1 MKIGSDSACRA
12 RQNKLHMPS
21 LTYKDNDFRAPL
33 IFHDEEGRRI
43 SNQLLKDSIFLK
55 SHNIMDYSLIIGI
68 VKIQQV
74 RKQYDTYKTAIK
86 RVRQNELLKSR
97 QASMSSIKQDNQEQC
112 EVCFVS
118 CVHVLEHQMSWFES
132 CSVWIR
138 WCLLYWHHWHANR
151 IFSIEKAAVL
161 LQVHAEN
168 KWPSWCIFDSS
179 RRISKTIWKACYSSS
194 MLFWL

>member
-1 MKIGSDSACRA
+1 
-12 RQNKLHMPS
+12 MPS

-55 SHNIMDYSLIIGI
+55 SHNIMDYSLIVGI

-112 EVCFVS
+112 ENIKCPGLNPAVY
-118 CVHVLEHQMSWFES
+118 ES
-132 CSVWIR
+132 DGAYYIGIIDMLTEYSLSR
-138 WCLLYWHHWHANR
+138 
-151 IFSIEKAAVL
+151 K
-161 LQVHAEN
+161 LQYYF
-168 KWPSWCIFDSS
+168 K
-179 RRISKTIWKACYSSS
+179 S
-194 MLFWL
+194 MLRINDRHGVSSIPPEEYQKRFERRVIHRIIYNITPKESKDIKDKTKSIK